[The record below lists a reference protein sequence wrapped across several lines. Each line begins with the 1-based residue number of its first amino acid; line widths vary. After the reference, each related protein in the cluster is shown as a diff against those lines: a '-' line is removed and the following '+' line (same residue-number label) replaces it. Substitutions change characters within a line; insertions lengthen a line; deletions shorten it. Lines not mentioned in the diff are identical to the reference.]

1 METIREREQELRK
14 QVNESRFEAGLT
26 ALLALA
32 KIEQEKALA
41 QWTRASGTDL
51 VKYQSEYN
59 AMQRMIDFMT
69 KAPREFK
76 QPNREGE
83 TA

>member
-1 METIREREQELRK
+1 MEILREREQELRK
-14 QVNESRFEAGLT
+14 QVNECSFEAGLT
-26 ALLALA
+26 SLLALA
-32 KIEQEKALA
+32 RIEQERALA
-41 QWTRASGTDL
+41 QWVRASGTDL

-59 AMQRMIDFMT
+59 AMQRMIDFIT